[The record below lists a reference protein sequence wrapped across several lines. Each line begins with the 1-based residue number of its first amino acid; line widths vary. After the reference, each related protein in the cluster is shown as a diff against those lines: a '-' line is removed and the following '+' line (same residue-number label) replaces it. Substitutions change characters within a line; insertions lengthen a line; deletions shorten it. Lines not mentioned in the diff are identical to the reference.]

1 VEGYGDTMNIPEINA
16 AQVHT
21 LHEMVNG
28 TDAFS
33 QIIPDAEKDSK
44 TDFEAWTKGGEET
57 QQLVDLGLIIEI
69 TEKCSSQLANVF
81 LQTNRKFRIFETS
94 EVGRLMFANT
104 EKRSIN

>member
-1 VEGYGDTMNIPEINA
+1 MSIPELNE

-21 LHEMVNG
+21 LYEMIAG

-33 QIIPDAEKDSK
+33 QIVPDESRDSAKDYAAWIK
-44 TDFEAWTKGGEET
+44 GVGETD
-57 QQLVDLGLIIEI
+57 QLVELGLVKEI
-69 TEKCSSQLANVF
+69 TEQCSSQLANVF

-94 EVGRLMFANT
+94 EVGRLMFSGT